1 MNLNDRS
8 HVSPVVILAPPT
20 QLWNQSASLTEN
32 TCVGAPHNV
41 IGCTRLLL
49 LWLAAGPD
57 KGGATVQTVILSSA
71 GNRGN
76 CESVVFTR
84 SRFNFKCRN
93 KHVQTQNT
101 KFLNS
106 QSFSL
111 FINLTVSFSRTSEM
125 IQQTKV
131 QSENVVFCF
140 LKIFIFT

>member
-20 QLWNQSASLTEN
+20 QLSLTEN

-71 GNRGN
+71 GSRGN

-131 QSENVVFCF
+131 QSENFVFF
-140 LKIFIFT
+140 VS

>member
-1 MNLNDRS
+1 MNLTDRS

-20 QLWNQSASLTEN
+20 QLSLTEN

-71 GNRGN
+71 GSRGN

-131 QSENVVFCF
+131 QSENVVFF
-140 LKIFIFT
+140 VS

>member
-1 MNLNDRS
+1 MNLTDRS

-20 QLWNQSASLTEN
+20 QLSLTEN

-71 GNRGN
+71 GSRGN

>member
-1 MNLNDRS
+1 MNLTDRS

-20 QLWNQSASLTEN
+20 QLSLTEN

-71 GNRGN
+71 GSRGN

-131 QSENVVFCF
+131 QSENFVFF
-140 LKIFIFT
+140 VS

>member
-20 QLWNQSASLTEN
+20 QLSLTEN

-71 GNRGN
+71 GSRGN

-131 QSENVVFCF
+131 QSENVVFF
-140 LKIFIFT
+140 VS